1 MYKMA
6 QRISFVFDPK
16 DVAEFN
22 AATAT
27 QTRIALKWITESGID
42 VKNLPAGTNMGTLDN
57 WLYCQDGLIFATE
70 QPKIYDPEELDIA
83 TYKNEIACASTLIPS
98 KKDVETVQSWL
109 GILFNVI
116 GRSLMEKTNYIRK
129 RGNDKRNLNHDYVA
143 HSDKLNALF
152 EKRAEKSDETRKNN
166 EMIKDLQDQLASA
179 KKLIP

>member
-1 MYKMA
+1 M
-6 QRISFVFDPK
+6 
-16 DVAEFN
+16 
-22 AATAT
+22 T
-27 QTRIALKWITESGID
+27 
-42 VKNLPAGTNMGTLDN
+42 
-57 WLYCQDGLIFATE
+57 
-70 QPKIYDPEELDIA
+70 PEELDIE